1 MEKLTIQEVRDMLGA
16 DAYSGPER
24 GTFSSVTIDS
34 REVKPGALFFALT
47 GKRCDGHDFV
57 ASAVRKGAAG
67 VVVSRDVKL
76 RKKVSCF
83 RVRDVLRAM
92 CKMARSY
99 LKTTGAK
106 VIAVTGSN
114 GKTTTKEMI
123 YHVIREKISCTRAE
137 KSYNTEIGVPLAIFH
152 VKAGQDY
159 CILEMG
165 TNAPGEIRNLTRI
178 AHPSIGVVTNISRT
192 HLEGLRDIHGVARAK
207 GELVEALRPG
217 EVAVLNHDD
226 EWVQRL
232 ARHTRADVLW
242 FGLEETCTA
251 FAGNVSFGAASD
263 SFDLN
268 GKYPVKLAAPGG
280 FNVGNA
286 LAAAAV
292 AMNLGLKGKYIAQRL
307 TSFKLPEMRMQ
318 RSRAGGVT
326 LINDA
331 YNANEASVT
340 AAAHYL
346 HWMKTKGDRY
356 FVLGDMRELGAE
368 TGRAHRNVGKL
379 LGLTSIEHIV
389 TVGRDASDAAH
400 EARRCPH
407 RRSESISHYSTLS
420 GAARFL
426 ASKVKA
432 GDVVL
437 FKGSRA
443 MQLEKLVEELQE
455 ELKARKGGRRA

>member
-1 MEKLTIQEVRDMLGA
+1 MEKLTVEAVRDMLGGA
-16 DAYSGPER
+16 LYSGLRE
-24 GTFSSVTIDS
+24 GTFSSVAIDS
-34 REVKPGALFFALT
+34 RAVKSGALFFALA
-47 GKRCDGHDFV
+47 GKRKDGHDFA

-76 RKKVSCF
+76 PKKVPCF
-83 RVRDVLRAM
+83 KVRDVLRSM
-92 CKMARSY
+92 GKMARQH

-123 YHVIREKISCTRAE
+123 YHVIREKTSCTRSE
-137 KSYNTEIGVPLAIFH
+137 RSYNTEIGVPLAVFN
-152 VKAGQDY
+152 VKKGQEY

-165 TNAPGEIRNLTRI
+165 TNAPGEIRYLARI

-207 GELVEALRPG
+207 GELVEALKPG

-232 ARHTRADVLW
+232 VRHTRGEVVW
-242 FGLEETCTA
+242 FGLEPTCTA
-251 FAGNVSFGAASD
+251 FADNISFGAASD

-268 GKYPVKLAAPGG
+268 GKFPVKLNAPGG

-292 AMNLGLKGKYIAQRL
+292 AIQLGLKDKYIAQRL
-307 TSFKLPEMRMQ
+307 TPFKLPDMRMQ
-318 RSRAGGVT
+318 RIRAGGVA
-326 LINDA
+326 LINEA

-346 HWMKTKGDRY
+346 HWMKTKGERY

-389 TVGRDASDAAH
+389 TVGRDAGEAAH

-407 RRSESISHYSTLS
+407 RRSESVSNYTTLS

-426 ASKVKA
+426 AADLKR

-437 FKGSRA
+437 FKGSRG
-443 MQLEKLVEELQE
+443 MQLEKLVKEVQE